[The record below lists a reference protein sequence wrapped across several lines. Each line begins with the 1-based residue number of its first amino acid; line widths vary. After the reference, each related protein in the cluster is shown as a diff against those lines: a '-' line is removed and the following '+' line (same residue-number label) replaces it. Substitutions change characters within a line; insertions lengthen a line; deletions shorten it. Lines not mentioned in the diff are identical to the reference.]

1 MPSPTRAG
9 VARRG
14 WGTSPAA
21 GWCPAR
27 APGGGGGARLGPGG
41 GGSARLGRPGRRRC
55 AARAPLGGG
64 SARLGRPWAA
74 GVPGSGAGGRGRGAA
89 VPGSRAGA
97 AGVPGSEPGVARVC
111 VPSRRGAGDS
121 RRGVGGGQ
129 RAIVAPDGRRS
140 SLASWL
146 RQRAS
151 PGQWAGTGL
160 HQDRGRAPGE
170 SDAMAWAAGEA
181 AAMNRIALPQVC
193 EAGATHPRQGHSQAR
208 DTHAQ
213 APQRSP
219 LQSGPRA
226 SAAAPPRM
234 CSAIAAVTAVRGLA
248 VATVTV
254 HGATFVRAL
263 VPQPLH

>member
-14 WGTSPAA
+14 WGTSRP
-21 GWCPAR
+21 R
-27 APGGGGGARLGPGG
+27 RGG
-41 GGSARLGRPGRRRC
+41 ARLGRPGAGVPGSGPG
-55 AARAPLGGG
+55 AAGVPGSGARGGG
-64 SARLGRPWAA
+64 GARRGRPWAA
-74 GVPGSGAGGRGRGAA
+74 GVPGSGAGGRGAA